1 MDDRKRT
8 QKSTYAPHG
17 LAPDSEKTV
26 RANVEA
32 IEGPASSHLHVDD
45 LLEAVRTLDTVP
57 PKTKPNAK
65 TVPLPSAPAPAKP
78 KLPSLNQDGFQ
89 PVDQTVRMSRAD
101 AMRLAEAPRQDSTA
115 IMSRADAIRMAEA
128 QAPASPAPIASAAPP
143 APAASAA
150 QLAPAPA
157 ASSAV
162 PTASPAKPSR
172 KLQALAIA
180 LGLATIASIVAAAIL
195 AMRRH

>member
-8 QKSTYAPHG
+8 QKSSYAPPG

-32 IEGPASSHLHVDD
+32 IEGPASSRLNVDD

-65 TVPLPSAPAPAKP
+65 TVPLPGAPSPTKP

-89 PVDQTVRMSRAD
+89 PVEQTVRMSRAD
-101 AMRLAEAPRQDSTA
+101 AMRMAEAPRQDSTA

-128 QAPASPAPIASAAPP
+128 HPPAAPVAPASPIASASPASPASPIAPASPAS
-143 APAASAA
+143 
-150 QLAPAPA
+150 
-157 ASSAV
+157 
-162 PTASPAKPSR
+162 PTAKPSR

-180 LGLATIASIVAAAIL
+180 LGLGTLAAIVAVAIL